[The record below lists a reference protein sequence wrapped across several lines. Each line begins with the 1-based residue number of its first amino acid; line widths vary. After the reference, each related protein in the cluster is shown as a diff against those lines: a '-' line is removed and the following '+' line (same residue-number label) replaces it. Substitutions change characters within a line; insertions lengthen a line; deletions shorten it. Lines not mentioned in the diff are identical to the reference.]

1 MILNRLGGYL
11 KDTLGVELHTLP
23 FSKDKV
29 TKLPFYV
36 SEAYQ
41 FYDTAI
47 FGHPLILAERRENG
61 IVHVEQTE
69 RIIELLKETFAKDVA
84 LLLDEL
90 PGYERKRLI
99 QRQIAFIVPGKQLF
113 LPEFYIDIRERAQ
126 HKPAGIHKG
135 SLLPSA
141 QFLIIHHILHRY
153 AKWKLEG
160 QPLKNIAEQL
170 GYTPMGIT
178 KAVENLRHFDLVDVA
193 SGKEKSI
200 RFRLE
205 RAELWR
211 TLEKQNLL
219 INPVLKRVFVDEKPE
234 GLFMLESNV
243 SALPEYTDM
252 NPAKLEYYAIGRKR
266 FYDMLGEMELVNAN
280 DQDGPICLEVWK
292 YDPLPLVDGLGND
305 RSVVDPLSLY
315 LSLKDLHDERVEL
328 ALEQIENKFIW

>member
-1 MILNRLGGYL
+1 M
-11 KDTLGVELHTLP
+11 
-23 FSKDKV
+23 
-29 TKLPFYV
+29 
-36 SEAYQ
+36 SEAYR

-47 FGHPLILAERRENG
+47 FGHPLILAERQGNG
-61 IVHVEQTE
+61 IVRTEQTE
-69 RIIELLKETFAKDVA
+69 RIVELLKEIFDKDVA

-90 PGYERKRLI
+90 PPYERKRLI
-99 QRQIAFIVPGKQLF
+99 QKQIGFIVPGNQLF
-113 LPEFYIDIRERAQ
+113 LPEFYIDIRERALR
-126 HKPAGIHKG
+126 KPAVKNKE

-141 QFLIIHHILHRY
+141 QFLIIHHILHRSG
-153 AKWKLEG
+153 KWKLEG
-160 QPLKNIAEQL
+160 QPLKNIAERL

-178 KAVENLRHFDLVDVA
+178 KAVENLKRFDLVDVA
-193 SGKEKSI
+193 SGKETSI

-219 INPVLKRVFVDEKPE
+219 INPVLKRVFVDEKPK
-234 GLFMLESNV
+234 GIYMLESNI

-266 FYDMLGEMELVNAN
+266 FYDIQREMELVNAN
-280 DQDGPICLEVWK
+280 DQDGPFCLEVWK

-305 RSVVDPLSLY
+305 QSVVDPLSLY
-315 LSLKDLHDERVEL
+315 LSLKDLRDERVEL